1 MTMIEERTARL
12 EAERENE
19 QEWRREMLA
28 RFGRLEARLDR
39 VEANQRWIVGLL
51 IAILIAVIGGMAW
64 RHRQCLYLREDKN
77 PICPVN
83 PVRFS

>member
-28 RFGRLEARLDR
+28 RFGWLEARLDR
-39 VEANQRWIVGLL
+39 LEANQRWLIGLMVGLHGVT
-51 IAILIAVIGGMAW
+51 IGAIFAAAAL
-64 RHRQCLYLREDKN
+64 
-77 PICPVN
+77 
-83 PVRFS
+83 F